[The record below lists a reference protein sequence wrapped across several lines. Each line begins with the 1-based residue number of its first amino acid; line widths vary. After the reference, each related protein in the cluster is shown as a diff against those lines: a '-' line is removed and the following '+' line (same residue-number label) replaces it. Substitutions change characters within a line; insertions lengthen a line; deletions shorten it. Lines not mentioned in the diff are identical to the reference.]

1 MTGTAMWHSYTLL
14 SLIVLTVTQRQP
26 YLINHNI
33 RASET
38 RANGLCKME
47 SDQRAGPHDHTAE
60 NCKENHF
67 PPSCTYVFPE
77 EQLTE
82 ED

>member
-1 MTGTAMWHSYTLL
+1 MWHSYCPYCHLEAALL
-14 SLIVLTVTQRQP
+14 M
-26 YLINHNI
+26 NHNI

-38 RANGLCKME
+38 RANGLCKMQ
-47 SDQRAGPHDHTAE
+47 SDQIAGPHGHTAE

-67 PPSCTYVFPE
+67 PLSCTYVFPE